1 MHIGEEMWK
10 LKLIK
15 TFLLSL
21 AVLFCLVLPVSAQE
35 DLSDL
40 DEFQKMA
47 SELNNKSNN
56 SQNKSEDSNQN
67 YNIEL
72 NNASNLNNNLTQSE
86 LESMNPFELLDLLE
100 MKLNEAQKNYEAA
113 IKSSLNFEEG
123 LMNMKIELENSKK
136 TLKELKQA
144 LLSNK
149 EDTSTVIAELG
160 ELYEKVKKLN
170 ELIAAYDRMRKRIR
184 ATAYAE
190 LGIGIPCLIMGML
203 PIWTDEQQNIRDL
216 FLGIGGTATAASVF
230 TFAFTITF

>member
-1 MHIGEEMWK
+1 MWK
-10 LKLIK
+10 LKSIK
-15 TFLLSL
+15 VFLLNL
-21 AVLFCLVLPVSAQE
+21 AVLFCLVLPASAQE

-40 DEFQKMA
+40 KEFQRMA
-47 SELNNKSNN
+47 SELNSNSNN
-56 SQNKSEDSNQN
+56 SQSKLEDSKQN
-67 YNIEL
+67 YKLEL
-72 NNASNLNNNLTQSE
+72 SNASSLNNNLTQSE

-100 MKLNEAQKNYEAA
+100 SKLDKAQKNYEEA

-123 LMNMKIELENSKK
+123 LMNMKIELENSKN

-160 ELYEKVKKLN
+160 ELYDKVKKLN
-170 ELIAAYDRMRKRIR
+170 ELIASYERMRKRIR

-190 LGIGIPCLIMGML
+190 FGIGIPCLIMGCL

-216 FLGIGGTATAASVF
+216 LLGIGGTATAASGF
-230 TFAFTITF
+230 TFVFTITF

>member
-1 MHIGEEMWK
+1 MWK
-10 LKLIK
+10 SKLIK
-15 TFLLSL
+15 TFLLSF

-40 DEFQKMA
+40 KEFQKMA
-47 SELNNKSNN
+47 SELNSRSNN
-56 SQNKSEDSNQN
+56 SQNKLEDSNQN
-67 YNIEL
+67 YKTELSNANSL
-72 NNASNLNNNLTQSE
+72 NNSLTQSE

-100 MKLNEAQKNYEAA
+100 MKLDEAQKNYEEAV
-113 IKSSLNFEEG
+113 KSSMSLEKG
-123 LMNMKIELENSKK
+123 LSNMKIELESSKK

-170 ELIAAYDRMRKRIR
+170 ELINAYERMKKRLR
-184 ATAYAE
+184 ATAYFE
-190 LGIGIPCLIMGML
+190 LGVGVPCLIMGML
-203 PIWTDEQQNIRDL
+203 PIWTEDQQNIRDL
-216 FLGIGGTATAASVF
+216 FLGIGGTAAVASGF

>member
-1 MHIGEEMWK
+1 MWK
-10 LKLIK
+10 SKLIK
-15 TFLLSL
+15 TFLLSF

-40 DEFQKMA
+40 KEFQKMA
-47 SELNNKSNN
+47 SELNSRSNN
-56 SQNKSEDSNQN
+56 SQNKLEDSNQN
-67 YNIEL
+67 YKTELSNANSL
-72 NNASNLNNNLTQSE
+72 NNSLTQSE

-100 MKLNEAQKNYEAA
+100 MKLDEAQKNYEEAV
-113 IKSSLNFEEG
+113 KSSMSFEKG
-123 LMNMKIELENSKK
+123 LSNMKIELESSKK

-170 ELIAAYDRMRKRIR
+170 ELINAYERMKKRLR
-184 ATAYAE
+184 ATAYFE
-190 LGIGIPCLIMGML
+190 LAAGMPCLIMGML
-203 PIWTDEQQNIRDL
+203 PIWTEDQQNIRDL
-216 FLGIGGTATAASVF
+216 FLGIGGTAAVASGF

>member
-1 MHIGEEMWK
+1 M

-15 TFLLSL
+15 VFLLSL
-21 AVLFCLVLPVSAQE
+21 TVSLCLVLPASAQE

-40 DEFQKMA
+40 KEFQKMA
-47 SELNNKSNN
+47 SELNSNSNN

-67 YNIEL
+67 YKIEL
-72 NNASNLNNNLTQSE
+72 SNANSLNNSLTQSE

-100 MKLNEAQKNYEAA
+100 MKLDEAQKNYEEA
-113 IKSSLNFEEG
+113 IKSSMNFEKG
-123 LMNMKIELENSKK
+123 LMNMKIELENSKN

-149 EDTSTVIAELG
+149 EDTSTVISELG
-160 ELYEKVKKLN
+160 ELYDKVKKLN
-170 ELIAAYDRMRKRIR
+170 ELIASYERMKKRIR

-190 LGIGIPCLIMGML
+190 LGIGIPCLIMGCL

-216 FLGIGGTATAASVF
+216 FLGIGGTATAASGF
-230 TFAFTITF
+230 TFVFTITF

>member
-1 MHIGEEMWK
+1 MWK
-10 LKLIK
+10 LKSIK
-15 TFLLSL
+15 TFLLNL
-21 AVLFCLVLPVSAQE
+21 VVLFCLVLPVSAQE

-40 DEFQKMA
+40 REFQRMA

-67 YNIEL
+67 YKLEL
-72 NNASNLNNNLTQSE
+72 SSANSLKDSLTQSE

-100 MKLNEAQKNYEAA
+100 MKLDEAQKNYEEA
-113 IKSSLNFEEG
+113 IKSSMNFEKG
-123 LMNMKIELENSKK
+123 LINMKIELESSKK

-160 ELYEKVKKLN
+160 ELYEKVKELN
-170 ELIAAYDRMRKRIR
+170 ELIASYERMRKRIR
-184 ATAYAE
+184 STAYAE
-190 LGIGIPCLIMGML
+190 FGIGIPCLIMGCL
-203 PIWTDEQQNIRDL
+203 PIWTEEQQNIKNL
-216 FLGIGGTATAASVF
+216 LLGIGGTATAASGF

>member
-1 MHIGEEMWK
+1 MWK

-15 TFLLSL
+15 VFLLSL

-40 DEFQKMA
+40 KEFQRMA

-56 SQNKSEDSNQN
+56 SQNKLEDSNQN
-67 YNIEL
+67 YKTGLSNANSL
-72 NNASNLNNNLTQSE
+72 NNSLTQSE

-100 MKLNEAQKNYEAA
+100 MKLDEAQKNYEAA
-113 IKSSLNFEEG
+113 IKSSMSFEEG
-123 LMNMKIELENSKK
+123 LSNMKIELESSKK

-160 ELYEKVKKLN
+160 ELYDKVKKLN
-170 ELIAAYDRMRKRIR
+170 ELIASYEKMKKRIR
-184 ATAYAE
+184 ATACAE
-190 LGIGIPCLIMGML
+190 LGIGIPCLVMSML
-203 PIWTDEQQNIRDL
+203 PIWTDGQQNIRDL
-216 FLGIGGTATAASVF
+216 LLGIGGTATAASGF